1 MVTLV
6 SSRSL
11 GLFTLAGASLLS
23 LVIAHTEDVPLTTWH
38 SPYEVAFSPD
48 GSLVATS
55 DRTAASLW
63 LVNATEKQVER
74 RVALHGE
81 PTGVA
86 WAADG
91 RRVYVSEFGAGT
103 VAVVDPVKGEVLRRF
118 TVDRHPE
125 GLALAG
131 KHNLLLVANATT
143 HCVSLVDLEKGTENA
158 RIPVPREPHHIAIA
172 PDESVA
178 VVGNLL
184 PAGRGSD
191 PDAAAVVS
199 IIGLEKAAHLGDVR
213 LPPGS
218 TAIRQVAISRDSKRA
233 YVAHVLGRN
242 NVPSTQLERGWVNT
256 NALTILDLQTRTRYA
271 TVLLDN
277 PVRGAADPWGIALAP
292 DGKHL
297 WVSLSGVH
305 EIAKLDLARL
315 ESYLA
320 GGLPDEHRLARR
332 DKRNPGTES
341 VWLRIRR
348 DEKLRFALANDLAAL
363 TSAGLI
369 ERIPVTGLG
378 PRGLAVSPDGS
389 VLATAAYYSG
399 KLLFLDAK
407 DDKAA

>member
-91 RRVYVSEFGAGT
+91 
-103 VAVVDPVKGEVLRRF
+103 
-118 TVDRHPE
+118 
-125 GLALAG
+125 
-131 KHNLLLVANATT
+131 
-143 HCVSLVDLEKGTENA
+143 
-158 RIPVPREPHHIAIA
+158 
-172 PDESVA
+172 
-178 VVGNLL
+178 
-184 PAGRGSD
+184 
-191 PDAAAVVS
+191 
-199 IIGLEKAAHLGDVR
+199 
-213 LPPGS
+213 
-218 TAIRQVAISRDSKRA
+218 
-233 YVAHVLGRN
+233 
-242 NVPSTQLERGWVNT
+242 
-256 NALTILDLQTRTRYA
+256 
-271 TVLLDN
+271 
-277 PVRGAADPWGIALAP
+277 
-292 DGKHL
+292 KHL

-341 VWLRIRR
+341 VRLRIRR